1 MEDLETYFKKD
12 EEKQLIQQFK
22 VNTSRY
28 NHIFEEITDKL
39 FPKRNTEVNPENVVI
54 LICRISSTNFKEF

>member
-39 FPKRNTEVNPENVVI
+39 FPKRNTEVNPENVPNF
-54 LICRISSTNFKEF
+54 ICRISSTNFKEC

>member
-54 LICRISSTNFKEF
+54 LICRISSTNFKEC